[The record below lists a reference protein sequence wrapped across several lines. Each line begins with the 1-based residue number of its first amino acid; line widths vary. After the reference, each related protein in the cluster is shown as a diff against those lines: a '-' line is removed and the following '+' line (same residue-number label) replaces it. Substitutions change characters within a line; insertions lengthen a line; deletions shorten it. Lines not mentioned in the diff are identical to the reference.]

1 MKQMKKTS
9 FVSYL
14 FALILMGMVTGC
26 EKDIY
31 NPDNDKGKLPPAENY
46 FDFTLRGKVA
56 LNVDYHLPGFQGII
70 EVYDQNPIDEETSEK
85 KEGLKPI
92 YSAYTDQNGK
102 FDGTMIVPT
111 ALKEAYL
118 YVSTWG
124 FPQCVKLNLTEQGA
138 SYDSNKDAPARPVTR
153 GGSLVNGLSGTVA
166 PYHYMNPNDP
176 VNEKNLY
183 SLCIWDSWFEFP
195 APANYLTD
203 AETVL
208 GTGVAGGLAKRSET
222 FFTKLASENKG
233 HTLLGAPGETNITI
247 KEDGTE
253 LKLVFLV
260 ERGAQRNTFG
270 YYYYKKGARPTDMS
284 QVKKYIIAPD
294 ASLDKYTGFGAE
306 VKQSVQ
312 LKYFGES
319 GTEPGKDQFPAGY
332 EIAWFYIRNAACI
345 YTTSGYIQ
353 NSYGGLQGIQYT
365 GNMANFS
372 SSDDTGDA
380 RRFVLLKDAKTE
392 LLVLGFEDSKYPAA
406 NDDYSDLLFVVK
418 SNKDVDGSTGEIPDD
433 EEQKPGTL
441 AQEGTLAFEDVWP
454 GGGDYDLNDVIIEY
468 TRFLT
473 YNTSNNVTKIEEIF
487 VPVQPDKS
495 ADFDNFF
502 AYQVNNMG
510 TPALGS
516 GILRED
522 GTNSFVINETV
533 KSAKNK
539 SFTITRTFAAPLD
552 KNVVLED
559 FNPYI
564 ITKAYTTSNR
574 IEVHL
579 PKKKMTDAADK
590 TKMDANNAYYVGEG
604 GIYPFAIDIP
614 IKGFVPADE
623 KQRIDL
629 EGQYPNFKSWAE
641 SKGDTNANWY
651 NTGKGAK

>member
-9 FVSYL
+9 FVAYF

-56 LNVDYHLPGFQGII
+56 LSVDYHLPGFQGVI
-70 EVYDQNPIDEETSEK
+70 EVYDQNPMTVDEVK

-92 YSAYTDQNGK
+92 YSAYTDKNGK
-102 FDGTMIVPT
+102 FEGTMIVPT
-111 ALKEAYL
+111 ALSEAYL
-118 YVSTWG
+118 YTSAWG

-138 SYDSNKDAPARPVTR
+138 SYDSVKDAFVRPVTR
-153 GGSLVNGLSGTVA
+153 GGGTVNGLTGSQA
-166 PYHYMNPNDP
+166 PYHYVNPNDLSL
-176 VNEKNLY
+176 EQNLY
-183 SLCIWDSWFEFP
+183 SLCMWTTWFDFS
-195 APANYLTD
+195 APTDYLTN
-203 AETVL
+203 AEPVL
-208 GTGVAGGLAKRSET
+208 GAGVAGELATRSANY
-222 FFTKLASENKG
+222 FTKLAGENKG
-233 HTLLGAPGETNITI
+233 HTLLGGPGQTNVTT

-260 ERGAQRNTFG
+260 ERAAQRNTFG
-270 YYYYKKGARPTDMS
+270 YYYYKTGSRPTNMS
-284 QVKKYIIAPD
+284 AVKKYIIAPD
-294 ASLDKYTGFGAE
+294 ASLDGRTGFGNT
-306 VKQSVQ
+306 VKQTVQ
-312 LKYFGES
+312 LKFFGDS
-319 GTEPGKDQFPAGY
+319 GLEPGKDEFPAGY
-332 EIAWFYIRNAACI
+332 EIAWFYIRNAAAEGNN
-345 YTTSGYIQ
+345 YEQNGYG
-353 NSYGGLQGIQYT
+353 SLQGIVYT
-365 GNMANFS
+365 GNSANFCT
-372 SSDDTGDA
+372 SDDTGDA
-380 RRFVLLKDAKTE
+380 RRFVLQKDAKTE
-392 LLVLGFEDSKYPAA
+392 LLVLGFEDSKVPTPD
-406 NDDYSDLLFVVK
+406 DDYSDLLFVVK

-433 EEQKPGTL
+433 GEQQPGTL
-441 AQEGTLAFEDVWP
+441 PQEGTWAFEDIWP

-468 TRFLT
+468 TRLLT
-473 YNTSNNVTKIEEIF
+473 YNTSNMVTKIEETF

-510 TPALGS
+510 TPAFGS
-516 GILRED
+516 GILKED
-522 GTNSFVINETV
+522 GTNSFVINESV

-539 SFTITRTFAAPLD
+539 SFTITRTFATPLD

-579 PKKKMTDAADK
+579 PKKEMTDAADK

-604 GIYPFAIDIP
+604 GLYPFAIDIP
-614 IKGFVPADE
+614 IKGFIPADE

-641 SKGDTNANWY
+641 SKGDKNTNWY